1 MKNGPVYSDRKY
13 RWFERN
19 WPLLGDKYF
28 THAWGTLYVLSG
40 RIAAQIGSIPDGT
53 LRFFSNE
60 GTTIFALN
68 KPNLSPSAYLPSVC
82 HFETMHRSQPQ
93 AKVPTKDTQ
102 GLISLRVLCRGVG
115 EAIRRGC
122 DILYALAD
130 VTIGS
135 WLLALNSTHFDDR
148 RLCETSCTGTSVG
161 IYDFPKCA
169 GLCSPVER
177 LRELH
182 ADPACQKLAET
193 ELVKLPGFFDFPQ
206 N

>member
-1 MKNGPVYSDRKY
+1 
-13 RWFERN
+13 
-19 WPLLGDKYF
+19 
-28 THAWGTLYVLSG
+28 
-40 RIAAQIGSIPDGT
+40 
-53 LRFFSNE
+53 
-60 GTTIFALN
+60 
-68 KPNLSPSAYLPSVC
+68 
-82 HFETMHRSQPQ
+82 MHRSQPQ

-148 RLCETSCTGTSVG
+148 RLCETYCTGTSVG

>member
-68 KPNLSPSAYLPSVC
+68 KPNLSPSAYLPLVTLRQCIGLSPRPRC
-82 HFETMHRSQPQ
+82 QQKTP
-93 AKVPTKDTQ
+93 KV
-102 GLISLRVLCRGVG
+102 
-115 EAIRRGC
+115 
-122 DILYALAD
+122 
-130 VTIGS
+130 
-135 WLLALNSTHFDDR
+135 
-148 RLCETSCTGTSVG
+148 
-161 IYDFPKCA
+161 
-169 GLCSPVER
+169 
-177 LRELH
+177 
-182 ADPACQKLAET
+182 
-193 ELVKLPGFFDFPQ
+193 
-206 N
+206 